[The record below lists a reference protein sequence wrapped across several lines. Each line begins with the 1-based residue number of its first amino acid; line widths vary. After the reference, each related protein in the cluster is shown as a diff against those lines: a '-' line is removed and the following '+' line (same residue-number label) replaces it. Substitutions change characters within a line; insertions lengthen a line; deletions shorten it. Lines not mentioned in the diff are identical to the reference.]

1 MVASIWIVAVSAIV
15 LGMWFVKW
23 RRVRHL
29 PEMSD
34 RDFGRCVAERFDV
47 IGEEAI
53 DERHRLSKLLGIPAA
68 KILPDVDFGNLLKA
82 TTQLDRLVALG
93 HLEDEALAEVDTA
106 KMRGE
111 LKVPTN
117 AAAWVVFAT
126 ECKRRRE
133 VPGR

>member
-1 MVASIWIVAVSAIV
+1 M

-23 RRVRHL
+23 RRVRRL

-34 RDFGRCVAERFDV
+34 RDFGRWAAERFDV
-47 IGEEAI
+47 MGEEAVA
-53 DERHRLSKLLGIPAA
+53 ERRRLSKLLGIPAP

-93 HLEDEALAEVDTA
+93 HLEDEALAEFDTA
-106 KMRGE
+106 KRGGE

-126 ECKRRRE
+126 ECKRRRAL
-133 VPGR
+133 PDR